1 MRKKPHLGFKKCS
14 LSVLIFVLLLGCYLN
29 TFVNWQWVC
38 RTNTLGWEQ
47 CDLMRVE
54 TKGSSHDGLFN
65 VHTRIVTTSSD
76 AQTEQEMASE
86 VAEAE
91 RGIAQ
96 AQKNA
101 AKVENKIKAEMESV
115 QSEIDAL
122 AQSLSGF

>member
-14 LSVLIFVLLLGCYLN
+14 LSVLIFVLLPGCYLN
-29 TFVNWQWVC
+29 TFVNWKWVC

-54 TKGSSHDGLFN
+54 SNGHGSGPFN
-65 VHTRIVTTSSD
+65 VHTRIVATSSD

>member
-1 MRKKPHLGFKKCS
+1 
-14 LSVLIFVLLLGCYLN
+14 
-29 TFVNWQWVC
+29 
-38 RTNTLGWEQ
+38 
-47 CDLMRVE
+47 MRVE
-54 TKGSSHDGLFN
+54 SNGHGSGPFN
-65 VHTRIVTTSSD
+65 LHTRIVATSSD
-76 AQTEQEMASE
+76 AQTEQEMARE

-101 AKVENKIKAEMESV
+101 EKVENKIKAEMESV